1 MFKKPHLGISGG
13 LFCDLSS
20 LFTRCWLVHA
30 SLFAPVPSIFSSGH
44 PSRFQSTLSCASPLW
59 DRTIAF
65 FGPLILIVVVS
76 LFSLLF
82 ALFRSL
88 SLGPA
93 AAALV
98 LAVASACFVAASAAA
113 FAARHA
119 CCVCASF
126 FFVGVLCL
134 STGDLIATVMALH
147 SGRSPQGE
155 GRRKCD
161 TSSIPVDAEV
171 CVCISSQLPL
181 ATSLQMISN

>member
-1 MFKKPHLGISGG
+1 MFWAKAA
-13 LFCDLSS
+13 CDL
-20 LFTRCWLVHA
+20 RPPIA
-30 SLFAPVPSIFSSGH
+30 
-44 PSRFQSTLSCASPLW
+44 TL
-59 DRTIAF
+59 AF
-65 FGPLILIVVVS
+65 FGPLIFIVVVS

-88 SLGPA
+88 SPGPA

-98 LAVASACFVAASAAA
+98 LAVASACCVAASAAA

-134 STGDLIATVMALH
+134 SSGDLTATVMALH

-161 TSSIPVDAEV
+161 TSSTRVDAEV

-181 ATSLQMISN
+181 ATSLQMISNLFYTSETRPRK